1 MLAPSEHNHCLSTGM
16 RVSVAF
22 VVASLSRH
30 RHCLVIGSGS
40 VSYRDVAG
48 DVCREMSC
56 CATSLERATHGRNMS
71 SQSGAPG
78 GYIIGLLWSLPILKS
93 HVLHD
98 PVTPLDTRRIRMQV
112 DDAVAAVRD
121 FHLGTGAPIA
131 ERPRLLP
138 GDRLAAETLAGQL
151 SSLKSSIN
159 TAGGG
164 MLVQRAAMAIEELAE
179 WLLAHANGDLVAAA
193 DAWADRAYVLFG
205 DAVAAGLPAAE
216 LFAEVHRE
224 QHDQG
229 TGRGRHRQSQKGS
242 RLQAAR
248 TWQPF

>member
-1 MLAPSEHNHCLSTGM
+1 MNISD
-16 RVSVAF
+16 AF
-22 VVASLSRH
+22 
-30 RHCLVIGSGS
+30 
-40 VSYRDVAG
+40 
-48 DVCREMSC
+48 
-56 CATSLERATHGRNMS
+56 
-71 SQSGAPG
+71 
-78 GYIIGLLWSLPILKS
+78 
-93 HVLHD
+93 
-98 PVTPLDTRRIRMQV
+98 
-112 DDAVAAVRD
+112 AAVHD
-121 FHLGTGAPIA
+121 FHRGTGAPIA
-131 ERPRLLP
+131 EQPRLLP

-151 SSLKSSIN
+151 SSLKSGID

-193 DAWADRAYVLFG
+193 DAWADRAYVLLG

-229 TGRGRHRQSQKGS
+229 AGCRRHRQGQKGS

-248 TWQPF
+248 TGSHSEIREQRSLTGSLLMMEAGYSQRFAAVSYSQGFVGDTAENRVWTIFRRFVRQYSQMVLWEY